1 MFQIYI
7 KTLQGKTITL
17 NVEAW
22 HTVHYVKGLIEHSEG
37 IPPNCQRLIYA
48 GKQMD
53 DSHTLQE
60 YNIAKQSCIH
70 LAMRMLGG
78 VCINLKYW

>member
-1 MFQIYI
+1 MPMQIFV

-17 NVEAW
+17 DVESW
-22 HTVHYVKGLIEHSEG
+22 STTHQVKQLIEATEG

-48 GKQMD
+48 GKQME
-53 DSHTLQE
+53 DSATLQD
-60 YNIAKQSCIH
+60 YSVTKQSCIH

-78 VCINLKYW
+78 GLKHR